1 MNEQYHGSL
10 REQVFAKI
18 EEDIIN
24 GRYLEGEKITESMLC
39 NDLGVSRTPIREA
52 IRQLELEGLVE
63 TIPNKGI
70 VVTGITKT
78 DIEDIFEIRE
88 LIEGLAA
95 RKSAQKM
102 SDEEIERLK
111 EIIDL
116 QEFYT
121 MKNDIKGLVKMD
133 SEFHKAIFKGSASRT
148 LNNTL
153 SMFHHNLKKARRDTF
168 SNEFSDVILN
178 EHKLIYEA
186 IVDKDSKR
194 AEKLTNQH
202 VKNAKKRLVRKGSK

>member
-1 MNEQYHGSL
+1 MKEQYHGSL
-10 REQVFAKI
+10 REQVFVQI

-63 TIPNKGI
+63 SIPNKGI
-70 VVTGITKT
+70 VVTGITRT

-102 SDEEIERLK
+102 NDEEIERLK

-186 IVDKDSKR
+186 IVNKDSKE
-194 AEKLTNQH
+194 AEILTNKH
-202 VKNAKKRLVRKGSK
+202 VKNAKKRLTRKGNK

>member
-1 MNEQYHGSL
+1 MNEEHYGSL
-10 REQVFAKI
+10 REQVFTKI

-24 GRYLEGEKITESMLC
+24 GRYKAGEKITENMLS

-70 VVTGITKT
+70 VVTGVTKE
-78 DIEDIFEIRE
+78 DIEDIYEIRE

-95 RKSAQKM
+95 RKSALKM
-102 SDEEIERLK
+102 GEDELERLQ

-121 MKNDIKGLVKMD
+121 MRDDIKGLVRMD
-133 SEFHKAIFKGSASRT
+133 SEFHKLIFKGSNSKT
-148 LNNTL
+148 LKNIL
-153 SMFHHNLKKARRDTF
+153 SMFHHNLKKARHDSF
-168 SNEFSDVILN
+168 SKEFKQEILE
-178 EHKLIYEA
+178 EHKLIYKA
-186 IVDKDSKR
+186 ISDKDSKL
-194 AEKLTNQH
+194 AEKLTNLH
-202 VKNAKKRLVRKGSK
+202 VKNAKKRLLRKEG